1 MDSVEVKLQMENG
14 TTARVIL
21 QHISLPAS
29 EAISRLAEMAPE
41 MARRFG
47 FVSMIVDL
55 SNEGVTST
63 YHLPLRKPLDLLGLG
78 RF

>member
-1 MDSVEVKLQMENG
+1 MDSVVAKLLMENG
-14 TTARVIL
+14 TTARVTL
-21 QHISLPAS
+21 QHISQLAS
-29 EAISRLAEMAPE
+29 EVISRLAE

-55 SNEGVTST
+55 SSEGVTST